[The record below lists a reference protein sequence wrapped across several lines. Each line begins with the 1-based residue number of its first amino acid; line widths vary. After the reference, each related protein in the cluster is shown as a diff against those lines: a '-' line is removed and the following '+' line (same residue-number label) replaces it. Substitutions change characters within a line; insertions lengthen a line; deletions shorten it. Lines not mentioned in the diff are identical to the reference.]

1 MAGFCVSCGAP
12 LNGAFCNKCGARAAG
27 PGAVAQATP
36 VQGAPLPSSPAQSV
50 QSQGPPAPAAVTP
63 AKRSGLG
70 KILLVVGGVLVVL
83 FVLGVGAA
91 VYGAYWVKHKVTAYK
106 AAVTGGSSETMKVVE
121 TGNSCRLLST
131 ADLQQ
136 VLGVAIERS
145 AEITENDQP
154 GCAYYTTQAA
164 FAQLQRQA
172 AEVAKKQ
179 VDAVNNRPGP
189 KDDNL
194 PALMK
199 DANNLEGVVKTLALT
214 QPVADGKV
222 FSFTVQRSGGSDA
235 WVAMRAE
242 QAALPGYEEVA
253 GVGDH
258 AMMGAFGHLLLVQ
271 KGDALIALNTIWVPD
286 ARGRGS
292 EIAKKILGNL

>member
-1 MAGFCVSCGAP
+1 M
-12 LNGAFCNKCGARAAG
+12 
-27 PGAVAQATP
+27 
-36 VQGAPLPSSPAQSV
+36 
-50 QSQGPPAPAAVTP
+50 
-63 AKRSGLG
+63 
-70 KILLVVGGVLVVL
+70 VGGVLLVL

-106 AAVTGGSSETMKVVE
+106 AAITGGSSETVKVVAN
-121 TGNSCRLLST
+121 GDSCRLLST
-131 ADLQQ
+131 TDLQQ

-145 AEITENDQP
+145 AEIMENDQP
-154 GCAYYTTQAA
+154 GCAYYTNQAA
-164 FAQLQRQA
+164 FAQLQRKA

-214 QPVADGKV
+214 QPVEDGKV
-222 FSFTVQRSGGSDA
+222 FWFTVERNADPKA
-235 WVAMRAE
+235 WMGARTMEMAV
-242 QAALPGYEEVA
+242 PGYEEVP

-258 AMMGAFGHLLLVQ
+258 AMMGAFGHVFMVQ
-271 KGDALIALNTIWVPD
+271 KGDAIIALNTIWVPD

>member
-1 MAGFCVSCGAP
+1 M
-12 LNGAFCNKCGARAAG
+12 
-27 PGAVAQATP
+27 
-36 VQGAPLPSSPAQSV
+36 
-50 QSQGPPAPAAVTP
+50 
-63 AKRSGLG
+63 
-70 KILLVVGGVLVVL
+70 L

-106 AAVTGGSSETMKVVE
+106 EAVTGGSSEQVKVVAN
-121 TGNSCRLLST
+121 GNSCKLLST
-131 ADLQQ
+131 AELQQ

-154 GCAYYTTQAA
+154 GCAYYTNQAA
-164 FAQLQRQA
+164 FKQLQSMA

-179 VDAVNNRPGP
+179 VDAVNHRPGP

-199 DANNLEGVVKTLALT
+199 DANSLEGVVKTLALT
-214 QPVADGKV
+214 QPVEDGKV

-235 WVAMRAE
+235 WATMHAE
-242 QAALPGYEEVA
+242 QAVLPGYDEVP

-258 AMMGAFGHLLLVQ
+258 AMMGAFGHVLFVQ
-271 KGDALIALNTIWVPD
+271 KGDAVITLDTVWVPD

-292 EIAKKILGNL
+292 EIAKKIMANW